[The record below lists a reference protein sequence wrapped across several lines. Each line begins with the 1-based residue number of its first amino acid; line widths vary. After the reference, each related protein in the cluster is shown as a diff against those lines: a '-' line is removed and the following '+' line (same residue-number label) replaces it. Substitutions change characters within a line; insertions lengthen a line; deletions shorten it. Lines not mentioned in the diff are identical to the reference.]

1 MISTNTFL
9 KYRYRGARSAR
20 TLLRAPS
27 LGTATARTPAAVID
41 GCTRRRAGQARAAE
55 HAGGHGTVDTDGED
69 VVGEG
74 WALIESGDER
84 CPLCR
89 DVRHILRPLQVF

>member
-1 MISTNTFL
+1 MDA
-9 KYRYRGARSAR
+9 RDDGRGRHVRQSMR
-20 TLLRAPS
+20 V
-27 LGTATARTPAAVID
+27 GTALWIQTAKTWSA
-41 GCTRRRAGQARAAE
+41 RAGQARAAE